1 MVSIYEREGAMGELE
16 KAFAQM
22 LKKNPEMSALVALTA
37 IINDISGIPV
47 IDECV
52 DKYLLNEPTL
62 SEFVD
67 IQGLT
72 NGDESGYVKIRK
84 ALSKLASSTPRYQCQ
99 ECGFSSQ
106 KLLWQCPSCRAWETQ
121 RPASRV
127 QFDTVLQ
134 HSIT

>member
-1 MVSIYEREGAMGELE
+1 
-16 KAFAQM
+16 
-22 LKKNPEMSALVALTA
+22 MSALVALTA
-37 IINDISGIPV
+37 IVNDISGIAV

-52 DKYLLNEPTL
+52 EKYLLNEPTL
-62 SEFVD
+62 REFVD
-67 IQGLT
+67 LQGVSDGSDT
-72 NGDESGYVKIRK
+72 GYTKIRK
-84 ALSKLASSTPRYQCQ
+84 ALSTLAASTPRYQCQ

-134 HSIT
+134 HSITRP